1 MRELVLASSSPRRR
15 ELLKQLGLDFDT
27 LVYPVDESPPA
38 NKPNISE
45 IVEALAERKALATA
59 RVLDDG
65 LVIAADTVVVWR
77 GQVLGKPADDEDAV
91 KMLQCLQGDFHDV
104 YTGLALVAASTGK
117 VLTGHE
123 KTRVFFK
130 ALSEEEIRLYVATGE
145 PGDKAGAYA
154 VQGLAAVFVESLEG
168 CYTNVVG
175 LPLARL
181 GEMLKQSGYDIYKQW
196 SAAI

>member
-130 ALSEEEIRLYVATGE
+130 ALS
-145 PGDKAGAYA
+145 
-154 VQGLAAVFVESLEG
+154 
-168 CYTNVVG
+168 
-175 LPLARL
+175 
-181 GEMLKQSGYDIYKQW
+181 
-196 SAAI
+196 

>member
-15 ELLKQLGLDFDT
+15 ELLKQLGLNFDT
-27 LVYPVDESPPA
+27 LVYPVDESPPE
-38 NKPNISE
+38 NKQPISE
-45 IVEALAERKALATA
+45 VVETLAERKALATA
-59 RVLDDG
+59 RVLDGG

-77 GQVLGKPADDEDAV
+77 DRVLGKPSDDEDAV

-104 YTGLALVAASTGK
+104 YTGLALVAAGTGK

-130 ALSEEEIRLYVATGE
+130 TLSETEIRLYIATGE
-145 PGDKAGAYA
+145 SKDKAGAYA
-154 VQGLAAVFVESLEG
+154 VQGLAAVFVEKLEG

-181 GEMLKQSGYDIYKQW
+181 ATMLKYFGYDMFKKW
-196 SAAI
+196 SALS